1 MHFDIFGEQ
10 DLSIYLN
17 TRTKELRDK
26 IYKETPQYLLNIN
39 DQEYLNYL
47 ESSYSVDTLIIHF
60 DQVSVTSREELI
72 AAEHFPNSFDFVV
85 ERGMS
90 YLKQVITYHLPFSG
104 NPELLRCIPSTRILW
119 TCEVYIEDRCICF
132 DIIDFH
138 GDGERVKQEANR
150 ILSSIKTQV
159 GHLVTAVENYNKG
172 LHAQAND
179 MLNTRRKQL
188 TDQNKVLTSLGVPI
202 RKSENVPE
210 TFAVPTV
217 RKKVITKP
225 TIHSAAGAAV
235 PTVGEGIYHEIL
247 QTVYDMGKVFERLPS
262 TYADKSEEMLRDH
275 LILQL
280 EPRFEGSTTGETFNK
295 SGRTDILIRYEKNNV
310 FVAECKFWDGKA
322 KHLKTI
328 DQLLSYLTW
337 RDSKTAIICFV
348 KRKEITPVV
357 DEIAESTKTHPC
369 YVKWLDTK
377 HDSWQMFEFHL
388 PNDPGC
394 KVKVAILTFHIPEP

>member
-17 TRTKELRDK
+17 TRTKELQDK

-47 ESSYSVDTLIIHF
+47 ESSYSVDTLIIRF
-60 DQVSVTSREELI
+60 DQVSVSSREELI
-72 AAEHFPNSFDFVV
+72 AAEYFPNFFGVR
-85 ERGMS
+85 RGKS
-90 YLKQVITYHLPFSG
+90 YPKQVITYHIPFSG
-104 NPELLRCIPSTRILW
+104 NHELLRCIPSTRILW
-119 TCEVYIEDRCICF
+119 TREVYIEDRCICF
-132 DIIDFH
+132 DIIDFY
-138 GDGERVKQEANR
+138 GDGDRVKQEANN

-159 GHLVTAVENYNKG
+159 GHLVTEVENYNKG
-172 LHAQAND
+172 LRDQANGT
-179 MLNTRRKQL
+179 LSTRRKQL
-188 TDQNKVLTSLGVPI
+188 TVLASLGVPI
-202 RKSENVPE
+202 RKSDNVPE

-217 RKKVITKP
+217 RKKVVTKP
-225 TIHSAAGAAV
+225 TIHSTVGAVV
-235 PTVGEGIYHEIL
+235 PTVNEEIYHEIL
-247 QTVYDMGKVFERLPS
+247 QTICDMGKVFERLPS
-262 TYADKSEEMLRDH
+262 TYAGKSEEMLRDH

-295 SGRTDILIRYEKNNV
+295 SGRTDILIRYENSNI

-357 DEIAESTKTHPC
+357 DEVAESTKTHPC
-369 YVKWLDTK
+369 YVRQLDTK
-377 HDSWQMFEFHL
+377 HNSWQMFQFHL
-388 PNDPGC
+388 PNDPSC
-394 KVKVAILTFHIPEP
+394 KIKVAILTFHIPES

>member
-1 MHFDIFGEQ
+1 MHCNIFYMQ
-10 DLSIYLN
+10 DLSIYLDN
-17 TRTKELRDK
+17 RTQQLRAK
-26 IYKETPQYLLNIN
+26 IYEETPQYLLNIN
-39 DQEYLNYL
+39 DQEYLDHV
-47 ESSYSVDTLIIHF
+47 ESSYMVDTLIIHF
-60 DQVSVTSREELI
+60 DQVSVSSKEKLI
-72 AAEHFPNSFDFVV
+72 AAERFPNSFDVQ
-85 ERGMS
+85 RGMS

-104 NPELLRCIPSTRILW
+104 NHELLRCMPSTGILW
-119 TCEVYIEDRCICF
+119 TLEVYIEDRCICF
-132 DIIDFH
+132 DIIDFY
-138 GDGERVKQEANR
+138 GDGERVKQEANK

-159 GHLVTAVENYNKG
+159 GHLTAEVGNYNKG
-172 LHAQAND
+172 LRDQAHD
-179 MLNTRRKQL
+179 ILSTRRKQL
-188 TDQNKVLTSLGVPI
+188 MNQNTVLTSLGVLI

-210 TFAVPTV
+210 TFAVPTI
-217 RKKVITKP
+217 RKKVVTKP
-225 TIHSAAGAAV
+225 TIHSTVGAVV
-235 PTVGEGIYHEIL
+235 PTVNEEIYHEIL
-247 QTVYDMGKVFERLPS
+247 QTICDMGKVFERLPS
-262 TYADKSEEMLRDH
+262 TYAGKSEEMLRDH

-295 SGRTDILIRYEKNNV
+295 SGRTDILIRYENSNI

-369 YVKWLDTK
+369 YVRRLDTK
-377 HDSWQMFEFHL
+377 HNSWQIFEFHL

-394 KVKVAILTFHIPEP
+394 KVKVAILIFHIPGP